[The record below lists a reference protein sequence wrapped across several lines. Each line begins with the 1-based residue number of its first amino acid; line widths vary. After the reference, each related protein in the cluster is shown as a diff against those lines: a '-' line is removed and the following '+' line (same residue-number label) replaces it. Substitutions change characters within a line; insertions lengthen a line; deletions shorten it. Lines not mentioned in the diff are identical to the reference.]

1 MKPERLEQTIIR
13 EEPEHTAPD
22 ASGSGFIENEE
33 GFVLALSM
41 MVLVVLTLLG
51 ISANRTSVTELQIA
65 RNDNIAKMLFYK
77 AEAAVNESGQRLENE
92 KDPEKLKAKRPM
104 APKWLSE
111 PDIMEKLMERD
122 EDVWKGRESEI
133 WKGRE
138 SEIIDDVEMAALDYG
153 VVKGDEASSLGM
165 GKAGNLYFFKLIGK
179 ADYDDPMTGRTISK
193 MIETGYRKRY

>member
-1 MKPERLEQTIIR
+1 MKPERIEQIIIR
-13 EEPEHTAPD
+13 EEPEHSAPD

-65 RNDNIAKMLFYK
+65 RNDNIAKILFYQ
-77 AEAAVNESGQRLENE
+77 AEAAAHEAGQRLENE
-92 KDPEKLKAKRPM
+92 NNPDYLNYNRPM
-104 APKWLSE
+104 SPEWLSE
-111 PDIMEKLMERD
+111 PDVLDSLIEGD

-133 WKGRE
+133 WKKRE
-138 SEIIDDVEMAALDYG
+138 SEILAGVEMAALDEG
-153 VVKGDEASSLGM
+153 TAPGSSLKKGEE
-165 GKAGNLYFFKLIGK
+165 GVTNLHDFKLIGK
-179 ADYDDPMTGRTISK
+179 ADYYDPMTGRTISK